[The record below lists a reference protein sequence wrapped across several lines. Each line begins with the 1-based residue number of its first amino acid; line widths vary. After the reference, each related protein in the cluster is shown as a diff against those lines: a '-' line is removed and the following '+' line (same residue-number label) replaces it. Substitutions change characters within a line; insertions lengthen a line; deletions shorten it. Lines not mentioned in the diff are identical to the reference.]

1 MYVCMYVFMYVYMYI
16 CMYVCMYVCVYVC
29 VYVCHVH
36 RGLPTGIFTPNN
48 PEVCHFLADSS
59 QANIIVVENEKEREK
74 ILQGKVAVK
83 EVCVDSHYCPS
94 SICVVTWFC

>member
-1 MYVCMYVFMYVYMYI
+1 MYVCMCVCMCVYM
-16 CMYVCMYVCVYVC
+16 CVCMHVY
-29 VYVCHVH
+29 
-36 RGLPTGIFTPNN
+36 RGLPTGIFTSNN
-48 PEVCHFLADSS
+48 SEVCHFLANSS
-59 QANIIVVENEKEREK
+59 QANIIVVENEKQREK